1 MKLFDLFVIPN
12 FFDIKAVI
20 KLNILAFKR
29 DTAVGCR
36 RPKRQRNFVPLI
48 RTLDVFVDVS
58 AVDEDDAFL
67 GVALCVNLA
76 VLIPGDF

>member
-29 DTAVGCR
+29 DTAVRYRC
-36 RPKRQRNFVPLI
+36 PKSQHDFATII
-48 RTLDVFVDVS
+48 RAFDVFVDVS